1 MESLKSFE
9 NKEIVF
15 YTLILKE
22 QEQQSIQESP
32 EIIEDFLEDKL
43 CSLLNLPRT
52 CEYFLRFWHT
62 QDSKAYHCLLLN
74 KDALKSYVS
83 NAETYLS
90 HPCFLC
96 AQFLQPDS
104 PQSQAF
110 LVLDSYAQWTLIH
123 YYQGEIVFLQ
133 PMKNLEAAR
142 EKLETL
148 RQKATNFSLTLWI
161 IPPINPTQSQAI
173 EAFQSQFDAR
183 ILSYK
188 LEEVAPLDSFNFNPL
203 EKTLPLGKQQIG
215 KALKFGALGA
225 CIGIGIWLVLWILNL
240 LENRE
245 INDLQ
250 AHIKEQNIKIQY
262 QKQNY
267 TESQK
272 QILHLQEKLESLQ
285 SLHNQNAQF
294 LKNAMPNATRLVP
307 FFSTI
312 NPLLQQY
319 NVKIAYLGLRDKDLV
334 CLLLKGKNTLQ
345 ILEELEKLHWGDVQ
359 SLESYQGFYWITL
372 RIPQ

>member
-1 MESLKSFE
+1 MKSFE

-15 YTLILKE
+15 YTLILTE

-74 KDALKSYVS
+74 KDTLKGYVS
-83 NAETYLS
+83 DAESYLS

-96 AQFLQPDS
+96 AQFLQQGN

-123 YYQGEIVFLQ
+123 YYQGEIIFLQ
-133 PMKNLEAAR
+133 PMKNLETAR

-188 LEEVAPLDSFNFNPL
+188 LEGVAPLDSFNFNPL

-225 CIGIGIWLVLWILNL
+225 CISIGIWLVLWILNL

-245 INDLQ
+245 INNLQ
-250 AHIKEQNIKIQY
+250 AHIREQNIKIQY

-294 LKNAMPNATRLVP
+294 LKNIMPNATRLVP

-319 NVKIAYLGLRDKDLV
+319 NVKIAYLGLRDKGLV

>member
-1 MESLKSFE
+1 MESFE

-22 QEQQSIQESP
+22 QEQQNIQESP

-52 CEYFLRFWHT
+52 CEYFLRFGRT

-96 AQFLQPDS
+96 AQFLQQGN

-110 LVLDSYAQWTLIH
+110 LVLDSYAQWTLINYH
-123 YYQGEIVFLQ
+123 QGEITFLQ
-133 PMKNLEAAR
+133 PMKSLETAR
-142 EKLETL
+142 EKIETL

-161 IPPINPTQSQAI
+161 IPPTPIQSQEI
-173 EAFQSQFDAR
+173 EALQSQFDAH

-188 LEEVAPLDSFNFNPL
+188 LEEVALLDSFNFNPL
-203 EKTLPLGKQQIG
+203 EKTLPLGKRQIG
-215 KALKFGALGA
+215 KTLKFGALGA

-240 LENRE
+240 LENKE

-285 SLHNQNAQF
+285 TLYNQNAQF
-294 LKNAMPNATRLVP
+294 LKNTMPKATHLMP
-307 FFSTI
+307 LLSTI

-319 NVKIAYLGLRDKDLV
+319 NVKIAYLGLKDKDLV
-334 CLLLKGKNTLQ
+334 CLLLRGKNTLQ

-359 SLESYQGFYWITL
+359 SLENYQGFYWITL

>member
-1 MESLKSFE
+1 MKSFE

-15 YTLILKE
+15 YTLIFKE
-22 QEQQSIQESP
+22 QEQQNIQESP

-52 CEYFLRFWHT
+52 CEYFLRFWHA

-74 KDALKSYVS
+74 KDALKGYVS

-96 AQFLQPDS
+96 AQFLQPDNL
-104 PQSQAF
+104 QSQTF
-110 LVLDSYAQWTLIH
+110 LVLDSYAQWTLINYH
-123 YYQGEIVFLQ
+123 QGEITLLQ
-133 PMKNLEAAR
+133 PIKNLEIAR
-142 EKLETL
+142 EKIETL
-148 RQKATNFSLTLWI
+148 RQKAINFSLTLWI
-161 IPPINPTQSQAI
+161 IPPTNPTQSQEI
-173 EAFQSQFDAR
+173 EVLQSHFDAR
-183 ILSYK
+183 ILSCK
-188 LEEVAPLDSFNFNPL
+188 LEEIAPLDSFNFNPL
-203 EKTLPLGKQQIG
+203 EKTLPLGKQQVG
-215 KALKFGALGA
+215 KALKFGTLGA

-240 LENRE
+240 LESKE
-245 INDLQ
+245 INELQ
-250 AHIKEQNIKIQY
+250 THIKEQNIKIQY

-285 SLHNQNAQF
+285 ALHNQNAQF
-294 LKNAMPNATRLVP
+294 LKNIMPNATHLVP

-334 CLLLKGKNTLQ
+334 CLLFRGKNALQ